1 LLNESFPFT
10 SLHTGPESFAIKG
23 VRLLM
28 KVMNLAAGFVCIWTV
43 IVATL
48 IPRIPP
54 FLGYFLCRLG
64 HDWEMLGDPCQ
75 LHGDLLNI
83 RNLVSFGLIDMKT
96 LFRILNGCICFAVY
110 IPGVFNANLMAT
122 YEVIP
127 NLIFQKD
134 CLAQFQAT
142 IANGS
147 FRDCRKT
154 MGKYRQLLL
163 LNIMFNEIYR
173 RDFFGMVMASVIMI
187 IIPTGYFLVTSY
199 HVNQIVL
206 ILLGLLTIIEYVLI
220 ATIFIMA
227 SKVWNGSVK
236 FRNAWRSNTRLTC
249 RPLSRKYEVSLQ
261 HLKIKVGS
269 SNFVEANT
277 PFVVL
282 SLCVEQTITLVLLKK
297 G

>member
-1 LLNESFPFT
+1 
-10 SLHTGPESFAIKG
+10 
-23 VRLLM
+23 M
-28 KVMNLAAGFVCIWTV
+28 KVMNLAAGCLCIWTV
-43 IVATL
+43 VVAIL

-75 LHGDLLNI
+75 LRGDLLNI
-83 RNLVSFGLIDMKT
+83 RNLVSFGLIEMKT

-110 IPGVFNANLMAT
+110 IPGVFGANLMTT

-147 FRDCRKT
+147 FRDYRKT
-154 MGKYRQLLL
+154 MGKYRQLQL
-163 LNIMFNEIYR
+163 LNIMFNEIYGM
-173 RDFFGMVMASVIMI
+173 DFFGMVMASLIMI
-187 IIPTGYFLVTSY
+187 IIPTGYFLVTFY
-199 HVNQIVL
+199 NVNQIVL
-206 ILLGLLTIIEYVLI
+206 ILLGLFVIIEYVLI

-227 SKVWNGSVK
+227 SKVWTGSVK
-236 FRNAWRSNTRLTC
+236 FRNAWRNNTRLS
-249 RPLSRKYEVSLQ
+249 SRLLTRRYEASLQ
-261 HLKIKVGS
+261 NLKIKVGS
-269 SNFVEANT
+269 ANFVEANT

-282 SLCVEQTITLVLLKK
+282 SFCVEQTITLVLLNK

>member
-1 LLNESFPFT
+1 LV
-10 SLHTGPESFAIKG
+10 TGPESFAIKA
-23 VRLLM
+23 VRLFM
-28 KVMNLAAGFVCIWTV
+28 KVMNLAAGFFCPWTV
-43 IVATL
+43 IVAIL

-54 FLGYFLCRLG
+54 YIGYLLCRLG
-64 HDWEMLGDPCQ
+64 HDWEILGDPCQ
-75 LHGDLLNI
+75 INGDLNI
-83 RNLVSFGLIDMKT
+83 RNLVSFGLIEMKT

-110 IPGVFNANLMAT
+110 IPGVLSAHLMAT

-134 CLAQFQAT
+134 CLAQFQEA
-142 IANGS
+142 IANAKFS
-147 FRDCRKT
+147 DFKKT
-154 MGKYRQLLL
+154 MGKYRQLQL
-163 LNIMFNEIYR
+163 LNIMFNGIYR

-187 IIPTGYFLVTSY
+187 IIPTGYFLVTFY

-206 ILLGLLTIIEYVLI
+206 ILLGLFTIIEYVLI

-227 SKVWNGSVK
+227 SKVWTGSVK
-236 FRNAWRSNTRLTC
+236 FRHAWRNNTRLTC

-282 SLCVEQTITLVLLKK
+282 SLCVEQTITLVLLKTV
-297 G
+297 